1 MSTSVNEE
9 PLESPSKKSAGLAL
23 NFAKMSDRDDEN
35 GENGIQEQEA
45 LIIFE
50 LPDGSMGESYFK
62 LGQTV
67 EVLKQFVETEYGI
80 PMGDQMLWLD
90 NHDQMMIDPLSLLDY
105 PEAKGAEEI
114 YIRVEGNLPAD
125 SKK

>member
-1 MSTSVNEE
+1 MLLFHPTLYL
-9 PLESPSKKSAGLAL
+9 PTYLTCCFLL
-23 NFAKMSDRDDEN
+23 Y
-35 GENGIQEQEA
+35 IQ
-45 LIIFE
+45 
-50 LPDGSMGESYFK
+50 FK

-80 PMGDQMLWLD
+80 PMGDQRLWLD